1 MNDGSPDIKA
11 LCCVSYFVRQMM
23 KFQRIAR
30 NLTRA
35 CLISSS
41 IFSNK
46 KKDKIHFHERQL
58 HEIFKEITMEKGCLQ
73 NIIRLIRWINHLTM
87 FNQSYSNILR
97 ITGSS
102 FKSWRHLC
110 IVRWSVLAIALK
122 PVFSPFPNLRVLDT
136 PLIQVD

>member
-1 MNDGSPDIKA
+1 MLCELFCKTNDEISTYSPESNPCLSHFLIHFLTRKTTWSIFIS
-11 LCCVSYFVRQMM
+11 VSCM
-23 KFQRIAR
+23 KFSRKLQWR
-30 NLTRA
+30 
-35 CLISSS
+35 
-41 IFSNK
+41 
-46 KKDKIHFHERQL
+46 
-58 HEIFKEITMEKGCLQ
+58 KGCLQ
-73 NIIRLIRWINHLTM
+73 TIIRFIRWINHLTM

-136 PLIQVD
+136 PLIQFD